1 MFSLSILFHASIFCF
16 LRKEVLLAPKTTWGA
31 AKREEYCCHRNY
43 FRETTSAKL
52 LFNLNFFFIFPVVGT
67 VTTPAPILLLYVED
81 FLPSGN
87 YWENPPPRTASVTF
101 ASWKG
106 WCSTA
111 QPSFTTHRTV
121 SMTCSGGSGI
131 IPRRV
136 TRLNLDSPLWTSE

>member
-31 AKREEYCCHRNY
+31 AKREEYCCHRNH
-43 FRETTSAKL
+43 FRETS
-52 LFNLNFFFIFPVVGT
+52 FQFEFFFYFSGGWNSDHPCSYPTPVRRGFS
-67 VTTPAPILLLYVED
+67 AIRELLGE
-81 FLPSGN
+81 
-87 YWENPPPRTASVTF
+87 PPPRTASVTF

-136 TRLNLDSPLWTSE
+136 TRLNLDSPLWTSD